1 MSVEDP
7 ARPVRPAIDGSDVR
21 KLTTADIPRVAV
33 ALARAFEDDPIWEF
47 IYPAE
52 EDRVARYGKVFEYF
66 LHRIWLPEEECHGL
80 AGLQGAALWMPP
92 GRWHVGILDQL
103 RMLPRMIAMNGR
115 SFPRTASVLRLME
128 KKHPT
133 DREHYYLAVLGV
145 EPGLQGRGFGAALIQ
160 PVLSRCDRDGT
171 PAYLES
177 SKESNIAFYERH
189 GFRVLEELPLSK
201 TGPSIWPMWRD
212 SA

>member
-1 MSVEDP
+1 
-7 ARPVRPAIDGSDVR
+7 
-21 KLTTADIPRVAV
+21 
-33 ALARAFEDDPIWEF
+33 
-47 IYPAE
+47 
-52 EDRVARYGKVFEYF
+52 
-66 LHRIWLPEEECHGL
+66 
-80 AGLQGAALWMPP
+80 MPP

-115 SFPRTASVLRLME
+115 TFPRAARVLRLME

-145 EPGLQGRGFGAALIQ
+145 EPGLQGRGFGAALIE

-177 SKESNIAFYERH
+177 SKERNIAFYERH
-189 GFRVLEELPLSK
+189 GFRVLEELRCPDRAVDLADVARPVALARARLTRTPALSHVRRGRG
-201 TGPSIWPMWRD
+201 TRPSRI
-212 SA
+212 